1 MNGARTAPPDETT
14 SLPGRGAESARGRP
28 ARWAAYGALPLA
40 VALWLLAL
48 RNVPLGRMGDLGLL
62 QVLPPAYWAALA
74 VLTAGF
80 VLLLRL
86 PRPPAALAAGY
97 VLALIAVVHATPSL
111 LYPGPRYAW
120 AWKHLA
126 VVDAMFRHN
135 GTVPHAD
142 GLDIYNQWPGFFQ
155 LNVLFLRATG
165 LHSALGYATWYEP
178 LANLLL
184 LGPLLLMFS
193 ALTRDPRL
201 IWGGAYLYFA
211 TSWVGQDYFS
221 PQAFAY
227 LLYLLV
233 LALVMRRLAPAAGL
247 RSDPGAAAGARPLTG
262 AAEPGTRRGWRP
274 GPFLLLLA
282 LIGGVVT
289 SHQLTPVMLIS
300 TLTLLALPRRNRH
313 VVLPV
318 LAATVALTVLWDATV
333 ARRYVSANLGDLAG
347 ALLSPDRN
355 VLAGVNGLGAAA
367 PGQVLVVWVDRATTV
382 AVLLLAVA
390 ALLSHRRLRATGLPL
405 LLAAPLPLLLANP
418 YGGEMIF
425 RAYLFALPAAA
436 FLGATVLFGG
446 HHPWP
451 RWRAPVVCAAAF
463 ALLTGLL
470 FGNYSKEAMN
480 WFSPQ
485 EIAAV
490 RYVAATA
497 PPGSRIVSVT
507 ADLPG
512 GEQRY
517 DQLERTV
524 LGQLPADDQR
534 NLVTDPLPVVQHLMD
549 DPGVTGPSYLVL
561 TRAQAAECEL
571 TGRLPAGTVDR
582 VHAAVAGS
590 PRFQPVFTT
599 PDAVVYRYL
608 PPVAAPGGQGG
619 AP

>member
-1 MNGARTAPPDETT
+1 MTGTRTAHPDRATGPADPPTPRT
-14 SLPGRGAESARGRP
+14 GRHVRR
-28 ARWAAYGALPLA
+28 AAYGALPVA
-40 VALWLLAL
+40 VALWLLSL
-48 RNVPLGRMGDLGLL
+48 RGVRLDRMTDLGLL

-74 VLTAGF
+74 LLATGF

-97 VLALIAVVHATPSL
+97 VLALIAAVHATPSL

-126 VVDAMFRHN
+126 VVDAMLRHN
-135 GTVPHAD
+135 GAVPHAD

-155 LNVLFLRATG
+155 LNVLLLRATG

-184 LGPLLLMFS
+184 LGPLLLLFS

-201 IWGGAYLYFA
+201 VWGGAFLYYA

-227 LLYLLV
+227 LLYLLT
-233 LALVMRRLAPAAGL
+233 LALVVRRLSPNGPAPHG
-247 RSDPGAAAGARPLTG
+247 
-262 AAEPGTRRGWRP
+262 GWRT
-274 GPFLLLLA
+274 GPFLLLLV
-282 LIGGVVT
+282 LIAAVVT
-289 SHQLTPVMLIS
+289 SHQLTPLMLIS
-300 TLTLLALPRRNRH
+300 ALALLAVPRRNRRT
-313 VVLPV
+313 VLPV
-318 LAATVALTVLWDATV
+318 LAAAVALTALWDTTV
-333 ARRYVSANLGDLAG
+333 ARRYVAANLGDLTG

-355 VLAGVNGLGAAA
+355 VLSGVAGLGAAA
-367 PGQVLVVWVDRATTV
+367 PGQVLVSWTDRATAA
-382 AVLLLAVA
+382 AVLLLALT
-390 ALLSHRRLRATGLPL
+390 ALLTDRRLRRTGLPA

-436 FLGATVLFGG
+436 FLGATLLFGG
-446 HHPWP
+446 RTP
-451 RWRAPVVCAAAF
+451 RPSWHTPVTCAAVL
-463 ALLTGLL
+463 ALLTGLML
-470 FGNYSKEAMN
+470 GNYSKEAMN
-480 WFSPQ
+480 WFSTQ

-490 RYVAATA
+490 DYVAATA
-497 PPGSRIVSVT
+497 PPGSRLVSVT

-512 GEQRY
+512 GERRY
-517 DQLERTV
+517 DQIERTV
-524 LGQLPADDQR
+524 LGQLSADDQR
-534 NLVTDPLPVVQHLMD
+534 RLVTDPLPVVSQLMD
-549 DPGVTGPSYLVL
+549 DPRTTGPSYLIL
-561 TRAQAAECEL
+561 TRAQAAECAL

-582 VHAAVAGS
+582 VHTAVAAS
-590 PRFQPVFTT
+590 PRFQAVFTT

>member
-1 MNGARTAPPDETT
+1 MTGARTARPDQATGPADPPAAQRAPRT
-14 SLPGRGAESARGRP
+14 
-28 ARWAAYGALPLA
+28 RWAAYGALPLA

-48 RNVPLGRMGDLGLL
+48 RGVRLDRMGDLGLL

-74 VLTAGF
+74 LLAAGF

-97 VLALIAVVHATPSL
+97 VLALIAAVHATPSL

-120 AWKHLA
+120 SWKHLA
-126 VVDAMFRHN
+126 VVDAMLRHD

-155 LNVLFLRATG
+155 LNVLLLRATG
-165 LHSALGYATWYEP
+165 LHSALGLADWYEP

-184 LGPLLLMFS
+184 LGPLLLLFA

-201 IWGGAYLYFA
+201 IWGGAFLYYA
-211 TSWVGQDYFS
+211 TSWVGQDYYS

-233 LALVMRRLAPAAGL
+233 IALVVRRLAASTPSPDGP
-247 RSDPGAAAGARPLTG
+247 SPNGPSPGGR
-262 AAEPGTRRGWRP
+262 WRV
-274 GPFLLLLA
+274 GPFLLVLVLTA
-282 LIGGVVT
+282 AVAT
-289 SHQLTPVMLIS
+289 SHQLTPLMLIS
-300 TLTLLALPRRNRH
+300 TLLLLALPRRNRRT
-313 VVLPV
+313 VLPV
-318 LAATVALTVLWDATV
+318 LAAAVATTVLWDATV
-333 ARRYVSANLGDLAG
+333 ARRYVAANLGDLTA

-355 VLAGVNGLGAAA
+355 VLSGVAGLGAAA
-367 PGQVLVVWVDRATTV
+367 PGQVLVAWTDRATAA
-382 AVLLLAVA
+382 AVLLLALT
-390 ALLSHRRLRATGLPL
+390 ALLVDRRLRRTGLPM

-436 FLGATVLFGG
+436 FLGATLLFGG
-446 HHPWP
+446 RTPRPPWRTP
-451 RWRAPVVCAAAF
+451 AACAAVLV
-463 ALLTGLL
+463 LLTGLL
-470 FGNYSKEAMN
+470 LGNYSKEAMN
-480 WFSPQ
+480 WFSTQ

-490 RYVAATA
+490 DYVAATA
-497 PPGSRIVSVT
+497 PPGSRLVSVT

-512 GEQRY
+512 GERRY

-524 LGQLPADDQR
+524 LGQLTADDQR
-534 NLVTDPLPVVQHLMD
+534 RLVTDPLPVVQQLMD
-549 DPGVTGPSYLVL
+549 DPRTTGPSYLIL
-561 TRAQAAECEL
+561 TRAQAAECRL
-571 TGRLPAGTVDR
+571 TGRLPADTVDL

-590 PRFQPVFTT
+590 PRFQAVFTT

-608 PPVAAPGGQGG
+608 PPVAAPGGRGG
-619 AP
+619 AR